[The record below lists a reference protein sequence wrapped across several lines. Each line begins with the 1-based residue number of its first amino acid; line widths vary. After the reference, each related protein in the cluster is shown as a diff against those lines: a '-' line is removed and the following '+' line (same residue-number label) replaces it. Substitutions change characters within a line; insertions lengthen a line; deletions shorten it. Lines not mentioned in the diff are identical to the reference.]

1 MRSEQGGLRFC
12 YHQQL
17 RGVVAMF
24 GEGNVADECLAGKVE
39 VEHRGFV
46 PLFNWSSASSS
57 GNLLCVG
64 YYLSNQG
71 ANRGSTPGPGVRVC
85 GNCRRPMN
93 LVF

>member
-12 YHQQL
+12 HHQQL

-57 GNLLCVG
+57 GISFALDITLVIKGLIADLPPAPECVFAG
-64 YYLSNQG
+64 TVAG
-71 ANRGSTPGPGVRVC
+71 R
-85 GNCRRPMN
+85 
-93 LVF
+93 